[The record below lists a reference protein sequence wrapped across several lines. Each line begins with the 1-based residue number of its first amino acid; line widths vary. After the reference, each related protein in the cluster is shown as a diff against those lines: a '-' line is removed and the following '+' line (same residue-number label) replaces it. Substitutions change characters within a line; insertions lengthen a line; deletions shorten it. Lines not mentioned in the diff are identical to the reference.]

1 MDLRIRRA
9 QKKIL
14 DIFSRRAGSFALAG
28 GTALEFYYLYH
39 RFSFDLDFFSPKY
52 ELNEIADLVAEF
64 RKAAKSKIKLESEFI
79 AGGRAKVRFYT
90 LPVEGSAR
98 PLKIYFVEDTLFTKP
113 VIKIFVGVPVY
124 SAENIYIQKL
134 VAIGGIQPEIDEIG
148 RQWTQGR
155 REARD
160 IFDLYMLS
168 MKIKPLHIF
177 LKNASGVIQKGII
190 HWYQTFSRQELKLAL
205 LDLDIYDKKFDAQEM
220 IIYLENEIKQFIKQV
235 LE

>member
-1 MDLRIRRA
+1 MDVKIRQA

-14 DIFSRRAGSFALAG
+14 KIFAQGTQGFALAG
-28 GTALEFYYLYH
+28 GTALELYYLHH
-39 RFSFDLDFFSPKY
+39 RFSVDLDFFSPKY
-52 ELNEIADLVAEF
+52 KLNEIADLVAEF
-64 RKAAKSKIKLESEFI
+64 KKTAKTRIKLQSEFI
-79 AGGRAKVRFYT
+79 ASGRAKVRFYT

-98 PLKIYFVEDTLFTKP
+98 PLKIDFVEDVLFTKP
-113 VIKIFVGVPVY
+113 VIKRFAGVPVY

-134 VAIGGIQPEIDEIG
+134 VAVAGTQPEIDEIG

-177 LKNASGVIQKGII
+177 LKNASNVIQKGII

-205 LDLDIYDKKFDAQEM
+205 LDLDIYDKKFDAKEM